1 MHFTYCPHC
10 GIKLIHKEI
19 GDEGMIPYC
28 DVCQEPLWDMFTTCI
43 ICAVINEFDEIA
55 LIKQQYVSTTNYI
68 CIAGIIKLGENAE
81 ETAIREVKEEIG
93 LDTTNL
99 QYIRS
104 YFYDKKHMLMLGY
117 LVNVKKDEF
126 TISKEVDSAVWM
138 PLSEAL
144 NMLRAGSIAW
154 QLVKEVIVI
163 KHNKQTCGG
172 AYEDR

>member
-10 GIKLIHKEI
+10 GNKLIEREI

-28 DVCQEPLWDMFTTCI
+28 EACQQPLWDMFTTCV
-43 ICAVINEFDEIA
+43 ICAVINEFNEIA
-55 LIKQQYVSTTNYI
+55 LIKQHYVSTSDYV

-81 ETAIREVKEEIG
+81 ETVIREINEEIG
-93 LDTTNL
+93 LDTTKL

-117 LVNVKKDEF
+117 MANVRKDEF
-126 TISKEVDSAVWM
+126 TISKEVDSAAWM

-144 NMLRAGSIAW
+144 IKLREGSIAW
-154 QLVKEVIVI
+154 HLVREVIVTEY
-163 KHNKQTCGG
+163 H
-172 AYEDR
+172 